1 MVVLNIKGSDIMY
14 KKLEAQIAYRGI
26 SKKQI
31 AHAINMKYNTFLSKM
46 RGKSKFTLDEAVCIK
61 EYLKEDIAI
70 EELFKEN

>member
-1 MVVLNIKGSDIMY
+1 MLVLNIKGCDIMY
-14 KKLEAQIAYRGI
+14 KVLETQIAYLGV

-31 AHAINMKYNTFLSKM
+31 ALAINMKYNTFLSKM
-46 RGKSKFTLDEAVCIK
+46 SGKSKFTLDEAICIK

>member
-1 MVVLNIKGSDIMY
+1 MVLNIKGCDVMY
-14 KKLEAQIAYRGI
+14 KELETQIAYWGI

-31 AHAINMKYNTFLSKM
+31 AAAINMKYNTFLSKM

>member
-1 MVVLNIKGSDIMY
+1 MVLNIRGCDIMY
-14 KKLEAQIAYRGI
+14 KELEAQIAYRGI

-31 AHAINMKYNTFLSKM
+31 AVAINMKYNTLLSQM

-61 EYLKEDIAI
+61 EYLQEDIAI